1 MKKIT
6 RTVTVYSG
14 VAVKADFVNRVFIE
28 EPFTVYDKGDIPEN
42 AQNVKE
48 DNRLYVIS
56 VEDFMK
62 SARLAKEGE
71 KDE

>member
-6 RTVTVYSG
+6 RTITLYSG
-14 VAVKADFVNRVFIE
+14 IAVKADFVKRTFSE
-28 EPFTVYDKGDIPEN
+28 EPFIVYDKADIPEN

-48 DNRLYVIS
+48 ENRLYVIS
-56 VEDFMK
+56 VSDFMK
-62 SARLAKEGE
+62 NARLAREGE

>member
-6 RTVTVYSG
+6 RTITVYTG
-14 VAVKADFVNRVFIE
+14 VAVKADFVKRVFTE
-28 EPFTVYDKGDIPEN
+28 EPFTVYDKCDIPEN
-42 AQNVKE
+42 SQNVKE
-48 DNRLYVIS
+48 ENKLYVIS

-62 SARLAKEGE
+62 NARLAKEGE